1 MYNPWN
7 NGITAFSKNI
17 FFLSVIIFSL
27 VAATAL
33 PHGFIYYRS
42 RVMASEM

>member
-1 MYNPWN
+1 MVLSH
-7 NGITAFSKNI
+7 FQRI

-27 VAATAL
+27 VVATAL

-42 RVMASEM
+42 RVMASEI